1 MTSPDSNW
9 LSRALGR
16 RQSRPAE
23 DDLHACAA
31 CGKDYVNPVDWE
43 PVTPEAWWMRLRCG
57 ECEVWRE
64 VTVTNKVAERFDIE
78 LDRRADLIHRALHKL
93 DRERM
98 VQQVETMI
106 GALRHGLIEP
116 ADFARTRSD
125 RPLLDLEALVL
136 QVELALDPV
145 HDLVGDR
152 ALVA

>member
-1 MTSPDSNW
+1 MPSPDSNW

-16 RQSRPAE
+16 RPLRPHE

-31 CGKDYVNPVDWE
+31 CHTDFVNPVDWE
-43 PVTPEAWWMRLRCG
+43 PVSPESWWMRLRCG
-57 ECEVWRE
+57 NCDVWRE

-78 LDRRADLIHRALHKL
+78 LDRRADVIHRALHKL

-116 ADFARTRSD
+116 ADFAK
-125 RPLLDLEALVL
+125 PI
-136 QVELALDPV
+136 
-145 HDLVGDR
+145 
-152 ALVA
+152 